1 MPSARQP
8 YAQMAYTYTS
18 NRHCMMRFFIVGG
31 CYNERSGHHQCIKA
45 SFLGTSMYPSALLP
59 APALWPASAL
69 LPAPEFS
76 ISKCFVLKY
85 RSSIYPSTLL
95 PVPEHTVPTL
105 FCCRSLG
112 TLNTAHTHTVGY
124 RKSRLITCSAQL
136 SVGCVFCSAI
146 QLPWVLRWT
155 Y

>member
-18 NRHCMMRFFIVGG
+18 NRHCMMRFFMVGG
-31 CYNERSGHHQCIKA
+31 CYNERSGNHQCIKA
-45 SFLGTSMYPSALLP
+45 SFFSTSMYPSALLP
-59 APALWPASAL
+59 ASAL
-69 LPAPEFS
+69 LPDPEFS
-76 ISKCFVLKY
+76 ISKCFAFKC

-95 PVPEHTVPTL
+95 PVPEHTVPPL

-124 RKSRLITCSAQL
+124 RKSRLINLFSTTVCGVRIL
-136 SVGCVFCSAI
+136 YGDTTTLIFC
-146 QLPWVLRWT
+146 
-155 Y
+155 